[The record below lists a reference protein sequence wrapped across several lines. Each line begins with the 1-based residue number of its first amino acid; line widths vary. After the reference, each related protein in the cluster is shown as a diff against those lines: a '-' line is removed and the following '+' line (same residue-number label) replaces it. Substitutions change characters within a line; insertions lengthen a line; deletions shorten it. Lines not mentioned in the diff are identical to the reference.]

1 MTHADT
7 DLRDG
12 SNRTASRWAEHL
24 MATVAVHLSARIL
37 IVDDE
42 RPNVVLLE
50 RILAEA
56 QYTDIISTTDPTAVR
71 DLVGEF
77 GPDLILLDLHMPGMD
92 GFAVMEQL
100 RSSDP
105 TSETPILV
113 LTADSTR
120 EAKHRALV
128 AGARDFLTKPL
139 DMEEV
144 LLRIGNILN
153 IRFLDRALREEKAHL
168 EERILARTKDLEDAQ
183 TETFERLALAA
194 EFRDDDT
201 GEHTRRVGT
210 SAALIATELGL
221 PAHEIDMLRR
231 AAALHDVGKIG
242 VPDSILLAPRK
253 LTVEEFEV
261 VKKHTQIGA
270 SLLSGSRSPILAMAE
285 KVASSHH
292 ERWDGNGYAGLSGPD
307 IPLVGRITTV
317 ADVFDALTHE
327 RPYKSAWPIDQA
339 IDEIRAQRGTQFD
352 PDAADAFLRIVE
364 ERSADFLTGV

>member
-7 DLRDG
+7 ETDG
-12 SNRTASRWAEHL
+12 SNRTASRWAEQL
-24 MATVAVHLSARIL
+24 MATVAVHLGARIL

-42 RPNVVLLE
+42 KPNVVLLE

-56 QYTDIISTTDPTAVR
+56 GYTDVISTADPTKVR
-71 DLVGEF
+71 DLVAEF
-77 GPDLILLDLHMPGMD
+77 GPDLVLLDLHMPGMD

-105 TSETPILV
+105 TSDTPILV

-120 EAKHRALV
+120 EVKHGALV

-168 EERILARTKDLEDAQ
+168 EERILARTQDLEDAQ

-221 PAHEIDMLRR
+221 PAPEIDMLRR

-242 VPDSILLAPRK
+242 VPDRILLAPRK

-285 KVASSHH
+285 KVAWSHH
-292 ERWDGNGYAGLSGPD
+292 ERWDGNGYAGLSGTD

-327 RPYKSAWPIDQA
+327 RPYKSAWPIDEA
-339 IDEIRAQRGTQFD
+339 IAEIRAQRGKQFD
-352 PDAADAFLRIVE
+352 PDAADAFLRIVD